1 MCGCAQAAG
10 PTAPPSG
17 PSTRP
22 MLSAADEEQD
32 WLHAEPPD
40 AAAPGAA
47 LASGC
52 PVLAVLCMSWGWA
65 DVCLSRTGVCNTTDI
80 CGWEISQLFPPCQE
94 RDSIKLYFWY
104 LKGSSLA
111 WGGPPGLRLEP

>member
-1 MCGCAQAAG
+1 
-10 PTAPPSG
+10 
-17 PSTRP
+17 

-65 DVCLSRTGVCNTTDI
+65 DVCLSGTGVCNTTDI